1 MTISGVLFSGGFGG
15 QVAGSP
21 GVERCWLLSRFGKR
35 AL

>member
-1 MTISGVLFSGGFGG
+1 MTISGGFGG
-15 QVAGSP
+15 QAAGSP